1 MIAWRSW
8 AVIQAEPRTGSTI
21 TRAGCSAVVPPIL
34 AISAP
39 LEKIG
44 LKSAAAMFHYRH
56 AASSLDGVTRGQD
69 GGTTVVNGVRI
80 QEIQAGQSR
89 WLFLPMSN
97 ISSSARAST
106 A

>member
-44 LKSAAAMFHYRH
+44 LKSAAAMFHYRD
-56 AASSLDGVTRGQD
+56 AASSLVGVTRVQDARRQD

-80 QEIQAGQSR
+80 QGIQAGQSR
-89 WLFLPMSN
+89 WLFLP
-97 ISSSARAST
+97 
-106 A
+106 